1 MARLVPAT
9 PDLPLVR
16 APRFRGCGAS
26 GTDAAQKRRV
36 ELGCP
41 HLNTYGS
48 RMHPNDGRVVSIFV
62 IQALLGQDITVYG
75 DGS

>member
-1 MARLVPAT
+1 MRRSLI
-9 PDLPLVR
+9 
-16 APRFRGCGAS
+16 
-26 GTDAAQKRRV
+26 GTFLRRYHPDAAQKRRV

-75 DGS
+75 DGSQTRSFRYVGRSH